1 MAGGRESHGKVLEL
15 GRKSSG
21 MGEQEK
27 RQHESVVSFGS
38 YRLDVGNAQLWRGV
52 QEVKLT
58 GKALAV
64 LRYFVEHPGQLATKD
79 DLFVTAWPETVVS
92 DATLA
97 SCIQELRQALRD
109 DAKKPRYIETV
120 HRRGYRF
127 VAAVAAPVSSSKL
140 QVPSQEQE
148 SQKPDLS
155 PSATLRINSSEEA
168 NGNNTEQAEDVR
180 LEASE
185 SPLSSPFSLQPEVS
199 SPAQDSTLS
208 TQESP
213 SLEAGRSWS
222 TKGLAVIGVVF
233 LVSIVV
239 AVQYLSLRTPNPQ
252 PSIPNTQSLPLPDKP
267 SLVVLPFT
275 NLSGDPAQGYFSDGV
290 TEEITARLARVSSL
304 FVIARTSAFT
314 YKGKGTKV
322 QDISREL
329 GVRYVVE
336 GSVRKTEE
344 HVRVIAQL
352 IDAATGEHL
361 WAEHYDRPL
370 KGIFAVQ
377 DEIVQAVVTALKVK
391 LTPEEQK
398 IFSYAPTESL
408 EAYDYMLRGWQ
419 YHLSWTLEASVHAQQ
434 MFEKAIELDPRYAL
448 AYASLAVT
456 YIIEWQ
462 FRQNQDP
469 QIRERAFSL
478 AHKAI
483 ALDDS
488 SPGAHE
494 VLGLLYLWIDKQHD
508 QAIAEGERSVALG
521 PNLPSCHCTLGL
533 TLIQA
538 GRPAEAIAL
547 LEKGLQ
553 LDPLS
558 RMRGV
563 CLTSLGQAYRLMGK
577 YEEAISSL
585 RKALTFLDY
594 GNAHMHLAAT
604 YSELGRDK
612 EAQAEVAEV
621 VRTNPQMSLE
631 MLKRM
636 SVQKDSAFFER
647 TLAALR
653 KAGLK

>member
-1 MAGGRESHGKVLEL
+1 V
-15 GRKSSG
+15 
-21 MGEQEK
+21 
-27 RQHESVVSFGS
+27 
-38 YRLDVGNAQLWRGV
+38 NAQLWRGV
-52 QEVKLT
+52 QEVKLM
-58 GKALAV
+58 GKAFAV
-64 LRYFVEHPGQLATKD
+64 LRYLVGHPGQLATKD
-79 DLFVTAWPETVVS
+79 DLFAAAWPETVVS
-92 DATLA
+92 EATLV

-109 DAKKPRYIETV
+109 DAKKPRYIETA

-127 VAAVAAPVSSSKL
+127 VAAVAAPVPSPEFRVL
-140 QVPSQEQE
+140 SQEERSSIQQEE
-148 SQKPDLS
+148 SQTPALN
-155 PSATLRINSSEEA
+155 PSTPLRTSVAEGA
-168 NGNNTEQAEDVR
+168 NGENA
-180 LEASE
+180 LESSVQGLE
-185 SPLSSPFSLQPEVS
+185 S
-199 SPAQDSTLS
+199 
-208 TQESP
+208 
-213 SLEAGRSWS
+213 
-222 TKGLAVIGVVF
+222 I
-233 LVSIVV
+233 
-239 AVQYLSLRTPNPQ
+239 
-252 PSIPNTQSLPLPDKP
+252 IPSLPLDDVQLPDPRRSMRDSAAPTRSWRYQRFAPTAVVVLLGAILTVYYVIRPHFPPGLLPEKP
-267 SLVVLPFT
+267 SLAILPFA
-275 NLSGDPAQGYFSDGV
+275 NLSGDPSQEYFSDGV

-314 YKGKGTKV
+314 YKGKGAKV

-344 HVRVIAQL
+344 QVRVIAQL
-352 IDAATGEHL
+352 IDAASGAHL
-361 WAEHYDRPL
+361 WAEHYNRPL
-370 KGIFAVQ
+370 KDIFAVQ

-419 YHLSWTLEASVHAQQ
+419 SHLSWTPEVGVHAQQ

-462 FRQNQDP
+462 FQQNQDP
-469 QIRERAFSL
+469 QIRERAFTL

-488 SPGAHE
+488 SPGVHE

-521 PNLPSCHCTLGL
+521 PNCPSCHCTLGL

-538 GRPAEAIAL
+538 GRPADAIAFI
-547 LEKGLQ
+547 EKGLQ

-563 CLTSLGQAYRLMGK
+563 CLTSLGQAYLMMGR
-577 YEEAISSL
+577 YEEALSPL
-585 RKALTFLDY
+585 RKALGFLDAW
-594 GNAHMHLAAT
+594 NTHLQLAVT
-604 YSELGRDK
+604 YSVLGREQ
-612 EAQAEVAEV
+612 EARAEVAEV

-631 MLKRM
+631 ALRRM
-636 SVQKDSAFFER
+636 SVQKDPARLER
-647 TLAALR
+647 FLAALR
-653 KAGLK
+653 KAGMK